1 MHRILVLDP
10 IAPATAA
17 RLRALLPE
25 GFALDHATARGDAH
39 LQAIIGDADF
49 AISGQVGVSGDV
61 LRAAKRLRL
70 LHKWGVGVDNLDLAT
85 AAACGIKVARTTGSN
100 ALPVAEFTIGLI
112 LAALRHS
119 AHAHARLQQG
129 EWIGGRVPRDAFT
142 LSGKTV
148 GIVGF
153 GAIGQRLARLLS
165 GFGCTLLYSKRT
177 PLSAVEE
184 AALGARHAP
193 LDELLAAS
201 DVVTLHCPLTPQ
213 TAGLIDAAALAR
225 MKRTAVLVNVARGG
239 VVVEN
244 DLVAA
249 LRAGTLHAAAMD
261 VFGIEPLPA
270 DSPLI
275 GLDNLVLTPHLAAVT
290 ADTFA
295 PTVLQMFGNIQ
306 RVARGEPLPSSDAVV
321 P

>member
-1 MHRILVLDP
+1 MHRIVVLDP

-25 GFALDHATARGDAH
+25 GFVLDHGTTRGDAH
-39 LQAIIGDADF
+39 LQAIIANADF
-49 AISGQVGVSGDV
+49 AIAGQVGVSGDV
-61 LRAAKRLRL
+61 LRAARRLRL

-85 AAACGIKVARTTGSN
+85 AAACGITVARTTGSN

-112 LAALRHS
+112 FAALRHT

-129 EWIGGRVPRDAFT
+129 EWIGGRLPRDAFT

-153 GAIGQRLARLLS
+153 GAIGQRLAKLLS
-165 GFGCTLLYSKRT
+165 GFDCTLLYSKRT
-177 PLSAVEE
+177 PLAPQEE
-184 AALGARHAP
+184 AALGARHAA

-201 DVVTLHCPLTPQ
+201 DVVTLHCPLTPE
-213 TAGLIDAAALAR
+213 TTGLIDAAALAR
-225 MKRTAVLVNVARGG
+225 MKKTAVLVNVARGG

-261 VFGIEPLPA
+261 VFDIEPLPA

-306 RVARGEPLPSSDAVV
+306 RAARGEPLPPADVVV

>member
-1 MHRILVLDP
+1 M
-10 IAPATAA
+10 
-17 RLRALLPE
+17 
-25 GFALDHATARGDAH
+25 
-39 LQAIIGDADF
+39 
-49 AISGQVGVSGDV
+49 
-61 LRAAKRLRL
+61 
-70 LHKWGVGVDNLDLAT
+70 
-85 AAACGIKVARTTGSN
+85 
-100 ALPVAEFTIGLI
+100 
-112 LAALRHS
+112 
-119 AHAHARLQQG
+119 
-129 EWIGGRVPRDAFT
+129 PRDAFT

-184 AALGARHAP
+184 AALGARHAA

-261 VFGIEPLPA
+261 VFDIEPLPA

-306 RVARGEPLPSSDAVV
+306 RFARGEPLPSSDVVV